1 MTIKWVK
8 VDPLVMNGEPFCYG
22 SRLTVRQLLELRRNG
37 YDVLRIK
44 TDHPELKTLGI
55 AYAYRY
61 AAEHRERYGEFFAS
75 DGSLRGPGLT
85 EQDAEKLPPELKVPG
100 VVMEMTQ
107 TTPSAG

>member
-37 YDVLRIK
+37 YNLTRIL
-44 TDHPELKTLGI
+44 TDHPELRALGV

-61 AAEHRERYGEFFAS
+61 AADHRDRYAEFFEP
-75 DGSLRGPGLT
+75 GESLVGPGLT
-85 EQDAEKLPPELKVPG
+85 EVEAADLPEELRIPG
-100 VVMEMTQ
+100 VVVKGA
-107 TTPSAG
+107 PSAS